1 MPSPARSPIRPR
13 ESFSRSTQETDGT
26 RDFGGLVFNGKRC
39 PPPSWLGKCGNPAS
53 VAGFPSAVGT
63 VEKSGLD
70 FSTVPTARH
79 FHSQPWILTI
89 LARMPSLGTTGGS
102 FPHFSETA
110 PDAHFSRFLRRAK
123 NSLQAIDCRRRH

>member
-39 PPPSWLGKCGNPAS
+39 PPPLWLGKCGNPGS

-89 LARMPSLGTTGGS
+89 LARMPPWAQPEVHFLIFLKPRQMHIFPDSCGEPHSSKQGGL
-102 FPHFSETA
+102 PC
-110 PDAHFSRFLRRAK
+110 K
-123 NSLQAIDCRRRH
+123 